1 MNWGIQPSDTTMF
14 AAIQTRNPPELR
26 ESWTTISSDAAL
38 MGHVDIIGMLGGN
51 ASVRIDEVLAANQA
65 LREQIRAQ
73 LER

>member
-1 MNWGIQPSDTTMF
+1 M
-14 AAIQTRNPPELR
+14 
-26 ESWTTISSDAAL
+26 SSDAAF